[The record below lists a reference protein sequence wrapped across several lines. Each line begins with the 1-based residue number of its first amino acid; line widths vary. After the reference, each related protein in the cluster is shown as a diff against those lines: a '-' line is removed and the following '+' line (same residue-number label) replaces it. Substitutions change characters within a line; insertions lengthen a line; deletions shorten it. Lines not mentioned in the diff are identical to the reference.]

1 MHNLIVSEDKM
12 NEDEIRKEKIR
23 NLLTPDV
30 IVCKSCREKYK
41 AETSCAVCGVNMLD
55 PEYKGM
61 VYECPVCGKLYCEGC
76 WNKAGHKEQATKGI
90 FH

>member
-1 MHNLIVSEDKM
+1 M
-12 NEDEIRKEKIR
+12 NEDDIRKEKIR

-30 IVCKSCREKYK
+30 LVCKVCRDKYK
-41 AETSCAVCGVNMLD
+41 AETSCAVCSVNMLD

-61 VYECPVCGKLYCEGC
+61 VYECPVCSKLYCEKC
-76 WNKAGHKEQATKGI
+76 WGKGAHKEEGKHL